1 MLSCTNTHHDIT
13 DFVDLGM
20 VKNTKTW
27 MSWEENITSLRNKK
41 ILNMCLRWHISR
53 SYCFVA
59 EVTFNLNFPCMK
71 KLRKADVYS
80 YRFRLLKLVDS
91 CYKLRQNHL
100 FQATLKKEKNK
111 TKQNKEGNNQIVELT
126 LLSIFAYFELI
137 S

>member
-1 MLSCTNTHHDIT
+1 M
-13 DFVDLGM
+13 
-20 VKNTKTW
+20 
-27 MSWEENITSLRNKK
+27 
-41 ILNMCLRWHISR
+41 
-53 SYCFVA
+53 
-59 EVTFNLNFPCMK
+59 NFPCMK

-80 YRFRLLKLVDS
+80 YRFRLQKLVDS